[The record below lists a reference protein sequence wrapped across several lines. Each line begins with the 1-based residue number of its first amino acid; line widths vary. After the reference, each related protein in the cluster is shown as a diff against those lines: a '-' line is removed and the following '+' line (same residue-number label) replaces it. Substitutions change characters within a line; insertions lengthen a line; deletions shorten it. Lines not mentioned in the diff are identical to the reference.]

1 MKYKKGVFQMEL
13 KPLQCPNCHA
23 PVKRIEGAHHMFCP
37 YCGTEIVMDDIE
49 FYRED
54 SETEREKIRAD
65 RDVEKDKIKK
75 EIIKGISDNVLY
87 GLLLVFDLVLFI
99 LMFKLI
105 K

>member
-1 MKYKKGVFQMEL
+1 MEL

-65 RDVEKDKIKK
+65 RDVEKSKNKK
-75 EIIKGISDNVLY
+75 EIVNGISENILL
-87 GLLLVFDLVLFI
+87 GLLVIFIIVAFVL
-99 LMFKLI
+99 MATH
-105 K
+105 

>member
-1 MKYKKGVFQMEL
+1 MEL

-54 SETEREKIRAD
+54 AETEREKIRAD
-65 RDVEKDKIKK
+65 RDVEKSNNKK
-75 EIIKGISDNVLY
+75 EIINGVSQNILNI
-87 GLLLVFDLVLFI
+87 LLLIGAIILFA
-99 LMFKLI
+99 LAFKFA